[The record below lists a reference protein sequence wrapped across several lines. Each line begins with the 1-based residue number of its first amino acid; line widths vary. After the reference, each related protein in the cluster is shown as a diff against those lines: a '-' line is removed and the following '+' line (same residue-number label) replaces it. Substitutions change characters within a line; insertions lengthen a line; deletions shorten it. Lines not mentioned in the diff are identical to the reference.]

1 MALVEGEKGE
11 SKLSGRIKAK
21 KLGSRR
27 FFKAKSEH
35 NISTSE
41 MNREEKTPANE
52 LCNECNEDSQDR
64 ILQREEM
71 TLADQSQSSHNI
83 VGNQQLIN
91 SCGEHTVHTKD
102 KKKKE
107 RKQLLQREEQDDLRD
122 VTPAGDLSRVTWLNH
137 P

>member
-1 MALVEGEKGE
+1 MRLKPVKEKQIEKG
-11 SKLSGRIKAK
+11 RADKAEVC
-21 KLGSRR
+21 S
-27 FFKAKSEH
+27 
-35 NISTSE
+35 
-41 MNREEKTPANE
+41 
-52 LCNECNEDSQDR
+52 EDSQDR